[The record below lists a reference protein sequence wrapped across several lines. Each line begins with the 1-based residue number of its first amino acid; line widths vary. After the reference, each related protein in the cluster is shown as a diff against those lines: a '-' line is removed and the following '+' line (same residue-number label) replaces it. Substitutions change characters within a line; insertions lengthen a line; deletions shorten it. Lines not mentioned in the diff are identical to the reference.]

1 MVGTRVGGRR
11 WIDGAACSTATLLDV
26 NQALRPPWLVEHS
39 VGLVSDR
46 FRGAVERGGEV
57 LREVDRVDHGGLG
70 RVLGVLEEVERCLGR
85 VLGVGRA
92 DLGARGGA

>member
-1 MVGTRVGGRR
+1 MDRWGGLLNGNPVKR
-11 WIDGAACSTATLLDV
+11 LDV
-26 NQALRPPWLVEHS
+26 NQALRHPWLMEHAR
-39 VGLVSDR
+39 GLVSDR